1 MARPKKNGAEQ
12 PLNLDGN
19 NMPMENENAQQ
30 SQENAAQQQSEK
42 QVEEQ
47 VEENEE
53 EHEEENELPFEI
65 KDGVPSPI
73 DNDSNSFV
81 IYAPN
86 DIETRKGRMEVLTGI
101 TLKEGYR
108 GLIVP
113 ITFNAL
119 HGLPTESDY
128 RLQHSDVISTHVG
141 EKEMVRLVLSINDE
155 TMIQEQT
162 NFGSR
167 SRYLIIPKGSPLAVL
182 LIFKL

>member
-1 MARPKKNGAEQ
+1 MARPKKNSVEQ

-30 SQENAAQQQSEK
+30 SQENAAQQQSE
-42 QVEEQ
+42 EQ
-47 VEENEE
+47 VK
-53 EHEEENELPFEI
+53 EHEEKDELPFEI
-65 KDGVPSPI
+65 EDGVPSPI
-73 DNDSNSFV
+73 DNNGSFI
-81 IYAPN
+81 IYTPT
-86 DIETRKGRMEVLTGI
+86 DIESRKGRIPVNMGI
-101 TLKEGYR
+101 TLREGYR

-113 ITFNAL
+113 ITANAIY
-119 HGLPTESDY
+119 GLPTESDY
-128 RLQHSDVISTHVG
+128 RLQHSDVISTQVG
-141 EKEMVRLVLSINDE
+141 EEEEVRVVLSINDE

>member
-1 MARPKKNGAEQ
+1 MARPKKNGVEQ

-19 NMPMENENAQQ
+19 NMPIENENAQQ
-30 SQENAAQQQSEK
+30 SQENAAQQQSD
-42 QVEEQ
+42 EQ
-47 VEENEE
+47 IEENEK
-53 EHEEENELPFEI
+53 ENELPFEI
-65 KDGVPSPI
+65 EDGVFSPI
-73 DNDSNSFV
+73 DNDSNSFI

-108 GLIVP
+108 GLIIP
-113 ITFNAL
+113 ITANAIY
-119 HGLPTESDY
+119 GLPTESDY

-167 SRYLIIPKGSPLAVL
+167 SRYLIIPKGFPLAVL
-182 LIFKL
+182 MIFKL

>member
-1 MARPKKNGAEQ
+1 MARPKKNGVAQ
-12 PLNLDGN
+12 PLNLDDN

-30 SQENAAQQQSEK
+30 SQESAAKQQS
-42 QVEEQ
+42 EEQ
-47 VEENEE
+47 VEE
-53 EHEEENELPFEI
+53 HEEEDELPFEVEGLQP
-65 KDGVPSPI
+65 DPEVNTNG
-73 DNDSNSFV
+73 SF
-81 IYAPN
+81 IICAPQK
-86 DIETRKGRMEVLTGI
+86 IEARKGRIEVVTGI
-101 TLKEGYR
+101 TLKEGYS

-128 RLQHSDVISTHVG
+128 RLQHSDVISTQVG

-167 SRYLIIPKGSPLAVL
+167 SRNLIIPKGAPLAIL
-182 LIFKL
+182 MIFKL

>member
-30 SQENAAQQQSEK
+30 SQENVAQQQS
-42 QVEEQ
+42 EEQ

-53 EHEEENELPFEI
+53 EYELPFKIE
-65 KDGVPSPI
+65 DGVPFPV
-73 DNDSNSFV
+73 DNNGSFI
-81 IYAPN
+81 IYAPI
-86 DIETRKGRMEVLTGI
+86 DIETRKGRIPVKMGI
-101 TLKEGYR
+101 TLREGYR

-113 ITFNAL
+113 IKANAL
-119 HGLPTESDY
+119 YGIPTESDY
-128 RLQHSDVISTHVG
+128 RLQHSDVISTQVG
-141 EKEMVRLVLSINDE
+141 EEEEVMLVLSINDE

-167 SRYLIIPKGSPLAVL
+167 SRNLIIPKGAPLAIL
-182 LIFKL
+182 MIFKL

>member
-1 MARPKKNGAEQ
+1 MARPKKNGVEQ

-30 SQENAAQQQSEK
+30 SQENAAQQQN
-42 QVEEQ
+42 EEQ
-47 VEENEE
+47 VEENEK
-53 EHEEENELPFEI
+53 ENELPFEI
-65 KDGVPSPI
+65 EDGVPSPI
-73 DNDSNSFV
+73 DNNGSFI

-86 DIETRKGRMEVLTGI
+86 DIETRKGRMEVVTGI

-167 SRYLIIPKGSPLAVL
+167 SRHLIIPKGSPLAILV
-182 LIFKL
+182 IFKL

>member
-1 MARPKKNGAEQ
+1 MARPKKNGVEQ

-19 NMPMENENAQQ
+19 NMPTENENAQQ
-30 SQENAAQQQSEK
+30 SQENATQQQS
-42 QVEEQ
+42 EEQ
-47 VEENEE
+47 VEEFEE
-53 EHEEENELPFEI
+53 EDELPFEVEGLQP
-65 KDGVPSPI
+65 DPEVNTNG
-73 DNDSNSFV
+73 SFT
-81 IYAPN
+81 ICTPK
-86 DIETRKGRMEVLTGI
+86 DIEARKGRIEVVTGI

-128 RLQHSDVISTHVG
+128 RLQHSDVISTQIG

-167 SRYLIIPKGSPLAVL
+167 SRNLIIPKGTPLAVL
-182 LIFKL
+182 MVFKL

>member
-12 PLNLDGN
+12 PLYLDGN

-30 SQENAAQQQSEK
+30 SQENTAQQQS
-42 QVEEQ
+42 EEQ

-53 EHEEENELPFEI
+53 EYELPFEI
-65 KDGVPSPI
+65 EDGVPFPI
-73 DNDSNSFV
+73 DDNGSFV
-81 IYAPN
+81 IYAPT
-86 DIETRKGRMEVLTGI
+86 DIETRKGRIPVKMGI

-113 ITFNAL
+113 IEANAL
-119 HGLPTESDY
+119 YGIPTESDY
-128 RLQHSDVISTHVG
+128 RLQHSDVISTQVG
-141 EKEMVRLVLSINDE
+141 EEKKVMLVLSINDE

-167 SRYLIIPKGSPLAVL
+167 SRNLIIPKGAPLAIL
-182 LIFKL
+182 MIFKL

>member
-1 MARPKKNGAEQ
+1 MARPKKNSAEQ

-19 NMPMENENAQQ
+19 NMPMENENALQ
-30 SQENAAQQQSEK
+30 SQENTAQQQSE
-42 QVEEQ
+42 EQ
-47 VEENEE
+47 VEEFEE
-53 EHEEENELPFEI
+53 EDELPFEVEGLQP
-65 KDGVPSPI
+65 DPEV
-73 DNDSNSFV
+73 NTNSSFT
-81 IYAPN
+81 ICTPE
-86 DIETRKGRMEVLTGI
+86 DIEARKGRIEVVTGI

-128 RLQHSDVISTHVG
+128 RLQHSDVISTQVG

-167 SRYLIIPKGSPLAVL
+167 SRNLIIPKGTPLAVL
-182 LIFKL
+182 MIFKL

>member
-30 SQENAAQQQSEK
+30 SQENTAQQQS
-42 QVEEQ
+42 EEQ

-53 EHEEENELPFEI
+53 EYELPFEI
-65 KDGVPSPI
+65 EDGVPYPI
-73 DNDSNSFV
+73 DDNGSFI
-81 IYAPN
+81 IYAPT
-86 DIETRKGRMEVLTGI
+86 DIETRKGRIPVKMGI
-101 TLKEGYR
+101 TLREGYR

-113 ITFNAL
+113 IEANAL
-119 HGLPTESDY
+119 YGIPTESDY
-128 RLQHSDVISTHVG
+128 RLQYSDVISTQVG
-141 EKEMVRLVLSINDE
+141 QKKDVMLVLSINDE

-167 SRYLIIPKGSPLAVL
+167 SRNLIIPKGAPLAIL
-182 LIFKL
+182 MIFKL

>member
-19 NMPMENENAQQ
+19 NMPMENENTPQ
-30 SQENAAQQQSEK
+30 SQENAAQQQSEE

-47 VEENEE
+47 VEE
-53 EHEEENELPFEI
+53 HEEENEFPFEVEGLNYEPEI
-65 KDGVPSPI
+65 NTNG
-73 DNDSNSFV
+73 SFV
-81 IYAPN
+81 ICAPYN
-86 DIETRKGRMEVLTGI
+86 IEARKGRIEVVTYF

-113 ITFNAL
+113 ITDNAIY
-119 HGLPTESDY
+119 GLPTESDY
-128 RLQHSDVISTHVG
+128 RLQHSDVISTQVG
-141 EKEMVRLVLSINDE
+141 EKEKVKLVLSINDE

-167 SRYLIIPKGSPLAVL
+167 SRNLIIPKGTPLAVL
-182 LIFKL
+182 MVFKL

>member
-1 MARPKKNGAEQ
+1 MARPKKNGTEQ

-30 SQENAAQQQSEK
+30 SQENAAQQQSEE

-47 VEENEE
+47 VKENEK
-53 EHEEENELPFEI
+53 ENELPFEI

-73 DNDSNSFV
+73 DNNGSFI
-81 IYAPN
+81 IYAPT
-86 DIETRKGRMEVLTGI
+86 DIESRKGRIPVNMGI
-101 TLKEGYR
+101 TLREDYR

-113 ITFNAL
+113 ITVNSIY
-119 HGLPTESDY
+119 GLPTESDY
-128 RLQHSDVISTHVG
+128 RLQHSDVISTQVG
-141 EKEMVRLVLSINDE
+141 EEEEVRLVLSINDE

-167 SRYLIIPKGSPLAVL
+167 SRNLIIPKGTPLAVL
-182 LIFKL
+182 MIFKL

>member
-1 MARPKKNGAEQ
+1 MARPKKNGTEQ

-42 QVEEQ
+42 QVEE
-47 VEENEE
+47 NEK
-53 EHEEENELPFEI
+53 ENELPFEI

-73 DNDSNSFV
+73 DNNGSFI
-81 IYAPN
+81 IYAPT
-86 DIETRKGRMEVLTGI
+86 DIESRKGRIPVNMGI
-101 TLKEGYR
+101 TLREDYR

-113 ITFNAL
+113 ITANSIY
-119 HGLPTESDY
+119 GLPTESDY
-128 RLQHSDVISTHVG
+128 RLQHSDVISTQVG
-141 EKEMVRLVLSINDE
+141 EEEEVRLVLSINDE

-167 SRYLIIPKGSPLAVL
+167 SRNLIIPKGTPLAVL
-182 LIFKL
+182 IIFKL

>member
-30 SQENAAQQQSEK
+30 SQENVAQQQS
-42 QVEEQ
+42 EEQ
-47 VEENEE
+47 VEENEKE
-53 EHEEENELPFEI
+53 YELPFEI
-65 KDGVPSPI
+65 EDGVPFPI
-73 DNDSNSFV
+73 DDNGSFI
-81 IYAPN
+81 IYAPT
-86 DIETRKGRMEVLTGI
+86 DIETRKGRIPVKMGI

-113 ITFNAL
+113 IEANAL
-119 HGLPTESDY
+119 YGIPTESDY
-128 RLQHSDVISTHVG
+128 RLQYSDVISTQVG
-141 EKEMVRLVLSINDE
+141 EEKDVMLVLSINDE

-167 SRYLIIPKGSPLAVL
+167 SRNLIIPKGAPLAIL
-182 LIFKL
+182 MIFKL

>member
-1 MARPKKNGAEQ
+1 MARPKKNGVEQ

-19 NMPMENENAQQ
+19 NMPMENDNAQQ
-30 SQENAAQQQSEK
+30 SQENAAQQQN
-42 QVEEQ
+42 EEQ
-47 VEENEE
+47 VEENEK
-53 EHEEENELPFEI
+53 ENELPFEI
-65 KDGVPSPI
+65 EDGISSPI

-108 GLIVP
+108 GLIIP
-113 ITFNAL
+113 ITANAIY
-119 HGLPTESDY
+119 GLPTESDY
-128 RLQHSDVISTHVG
+128 RLQHSDVISTQVR
-141 EKEMVRLVLSINDE
+141 EEEEVRLVLSINDE

-167 SRYLIIPKGSPLAVL
+167 SRNLIIPKGTPLAILV
-182 LIFKL
+182 IFKL

>member
-1 MARPKKNGAEQ
+1 MARPKKNGVEQ
-12 PLNLDGN
+12 PLNLDGD
-19 NMPMENENAQQ
+19 NMPIDNENAPQ
-30 SQENAAQQQSEK
+30 SQENAAQQQSE
-42 QVEEQ
+42 EQ
-47 VEENEE
+47 VEEFEKE
-53 EHEEENELPFEI
+53 DELPFEVEGLQP
-65 KDGVPSPI
+65 DPEVNTNG
-73 DNDSNSFV
+73 SF
-81 IYAPN
+81 IICTPK
-86 DIETRKGRMEVLTGI
+86 DIEARKGRIEVVTGI

-128 RLQHSDVISTHVG
+128 RLQHSDVISTQVG

-167 SRYLIIPKGSPLAVL
+167 SRNLIIPKGAPLAVL
-182 LIFKL
+182 MVFKL

>member
-1 MARPKKNGAEQ
+1 MARFKKNGVEQ

-19 NMPMENENAQQ
+19 NMPIENENVQQ
-30 SQENAAQQQSEK
+30 NQENAAQQQSD
-42 QVEEQ
+42 EQ
-47 VEENEE
+47 IEENEK
-53 EHEEENELPFEI
+53 ENELPFEI
-65 KDGVPSPI
+65 EDGVFSPI
-73 DNDSNSFV
+73 DNDSNSFI

-108 GLIVP
+108 GLIIP
-113 ITFNAL
+113 ITANAIY
-119 HGLPTESDY
+119 GLPTESDY

-167 SRYLIIPKGSPLAVL
+167 SRYLIIPKGFPLAVL
-182 LIFKL
+182 MIFKL

>member
-30 SQENAAQQQSEK
+30 SQENTAQQQS
-42 QVEEQ
+42 EEQ
-47 VEENEE
+47 VEENEKE
-53 EHEEENELPFEI
+53 YELPFEI
-65 KDGVPSPI
+65 EDGVPSPI
-73 DNDSNSFV
+73 DDNGSFI
-81 IYAPN
+81 IYAPT
-86 DIETRKGRMEVLTGI
+86 DIETRKGRIPVKMGI

-113 ITFNAL
+113 IEANAL
-119 HGLPTESDY
+119 YGIPTESDY
-128 RLQHSDVISTHVG
+128 RLQYSDVISTQVG
-141 EKEMVRLVLSINDE
+141 EKKKVMLVLSINDE

-167 SRYLIIPKGSPLAVL
+167 SRNLIIPKGAPLAIL
-182 LIFKL
+182 MIFKL

>member
-42 QVEEQ
+42 QA
-47 VEENEE
+47 EENEE
-53 EHEEENELPFEI
+53 EYELPFEI
-65 KDGVPSPI
+65 EDGVPFPI
-73 DNDSNSFV
+73 DDNGSFI
-81 IYAPN
+81 IYAPT
-86 DIETRKGRMEVLTGI
+86 DIQTRKGRIPVNMGI
-101 TLKEGYR
+101 TLREGYR

-113 ITFNAL
+113 IKANAL
-119 HGLPTESDY
+119 YGIPTESDY
-128 RLQHSDVISTHVG
+128 RLQHSDVISMQVG
-141 EKEMVRLVLSINDE
+141 EEEEVMLVLSINDE

-167 SRYLIIPKGSPLAVL
+167 SRNLIIPKGTPLAVL
-182 LIFKL
+182 MVFKL

>member
-30 SQENAAQQQSEK
+30 SQENTAQQQS
-42 QVEEQ
+42 EEQ
-47 VEENEE
+47 VEENEK
-53 EHEEENELPFEI
+53 ENGLPFEI
-65 KDGVPSPI
+65 EDGVPSPI
-73 DNDSNSFV
+73 DNNGSFI

-86 DIETRKGRMEVLTGI
+86 DIETRKGRMEVVTGI

-108 GLIVP
+108 GLIIP

-167 SRYLIIPKGSPLAVL
+167 SRNLIIPKGAPLAIL
-182 LIFKL
+182 MIFKL